1 MNSIF
6 KHLTAS
12 LYMFLFVCSCSS
24 DEQDLNPKT
33 PLILISMDGFRWDYF
48 DKTATPNFDE
58 IIRGG
63 SKAAALIPVFPTKT
77 FPNHISIVT
86 GKYPEN
92 HGIIANRM
100 YDPVFNEYYYI
111 GEGSKPVLDGKWY
124 EAEPIWVTV
133 EKAGLKS
140 MTMFWPASDAE
151 IMGYRPTEYFVYN
164 GSIKHDDRINQ
175 VLKWLD
181 YPANKRPTFISLYF
195 SHTDS
200 YGHRYGPDSEKTKEA
215 IKEMDRTIGNLVT
228 GLKERSLFGQVNLL
242 LVSDHGMAPIFSDSI
257 IYLDDYINMETVEM
271 VDWTPIGSMI
281 PAFNSLNTL
290 DTLKDAHPKMNV
302 YKKGEAPERLH
313 YRNHRRIQPITLV
326 ADEHWSITTRKND
339 VNDDHEKG
347 ATGGAHGYEQT
358 YASMHGIFVGHGP
371 GFKPGFKGP
380 GFSNIHLYEMM
391 CRLMGV
397 SPVKNDGTVDSV
409 LVFLNN

>member
-1 MNSIF
+1 
-6 KHLTAS
+6 
-12 LYMFLFVCSCSS
+12 
-24 DEQDLNPKT
+24 
-33 PLILISMDGFRWDYF
+33 
-48 DKTATPNFDE
+48 
-58 IIRGG
+58 
-63 SKAAALIPVFPTKT
+63 
-77 FPNHISIVT
+77 
-86 GKYPEN
+86 
-92 HGIIANRM
+92 
-100 YDPVFNEYYYI
+100 
-111 GEGSKPVLDGKWY
+111 
-124 EAEPIWVTV
+124 
-133 EKAGLKS
+133 
-140 MTMFWPASDAE
+140 
-151 IMGYRPTEYFVYN
+151 
-164 GSIKHDDRINQ
+164 
-175 VLKWLD
+175 
-181 YPANKRPTFISLYF
+181 
-195 SHTDS
+195 
-200 YGHRYGPDSEKTKEA
+200 
-215 IKEMDRTIGNLVT
+215 
-228 GLKERSLFGQVNLL
+228 
-242 LVSDHGMAPIFSDSI
+242 MAPIFSDSI

>member
-1 MNSIF
+1 
-6 KHLTAS
+6 
-12 LYMFLFVCSCSS
+12 
-24 DEQDLNPKT
+24 
-33 PLILISMDGFRWDYF
+33 MDGFRWDYF
-48 DKTATPNFDE
+48 DKTTTPNFDE

-133 EKAGLKS
+133 EKVGLKA
-140 MTMFWPASDAE
+140 MTMFWPASEAE

-228 GLKERSLFGQVNLL
+228 GLKERNIFGQVNLL

-347 ATGGAHGYEQT
+347 ATGGAHGYEQA

-371 GFKPGFKGP
+371 GLKAGFKGP

-391 CRLMGV
+391 CRLIGV

>member
-1 MNSIF
+1 
-6 KHLTAS
+6 
-12 LYMFLFVCSCSS
+12 
-24 DEQDLNPKT
+24 
-33 PLILISMDGFRWDYF
+33 MDGFRWDYF
-48 DKTATPNFDE
+48 DKTTTPNFDE

-124 EAEPIWVTV
+124 EAEPISVTV

-140 MTMFWPASDAE
+140 MTMFWPASEAE

-358 YASMHGIFVGHGP
+358 YASMHCIFVGHGP

-397 SPVKNDGTVDSV
+397 SPVKNAGTADSV

>member
-1 MNSIF
+1 
-6 KHLTAS
+6 
-12 LYMFLFVCSCSS
+12 
-24 DEQDLNPKT
+24 
-33 PLILISMDGFRWDYF
+33 MDGFRWDYF
-48 DKTATPNFDE
+48 DKTTTPNFDE

-140 MTMFWPASDAE
+140 MTMFWPASEAE

-302 YKKGEAPERLH
+302 YKKGEAPKRLH

-347 ATGGAHGYEQT
+347 ATGGAHGYEQA

-391 CRLMGV
+391 CRLIGV

>member
-1 MNSIF
+1 
-6 KHLTAS
+6 
-12 LYMFLFVCSCSS
+12 
-24 DEQDLNPKT
+24 
-33 PLILISMDGFRWDYF
+33 MDGFRWDYF
-48 DKTATPNFDE
+48 DKTTTPNFDE

-140 MTMFWPASDAE
+140 MTMFWPASEAE

-347 ATGGAHGYEQT
+347 ATGGAHGYEQA
-358 YASMHGIFVGHGP
+358 YASMRGIFVGHGP